1 MKKIR
6 TTEAVPN
13 THHDYNDISRK
24 EQQERIKAALIAA
37 GGKGITTIQA
47 RDELNVMHPAARI
60 QELRES
66 GIRIETIWTTSIN
79 TQGKKHRNARYVLMS
94 EGGAV

>member
-47 RDELNVMHPAARI
+47 RKAFAFF
-60 QELRES
+60 
-66 GIRIETIWTTSIN
+66 
-79 TQGKKHRNARYVLMS
+79 K
-94 EGGAV
+94 